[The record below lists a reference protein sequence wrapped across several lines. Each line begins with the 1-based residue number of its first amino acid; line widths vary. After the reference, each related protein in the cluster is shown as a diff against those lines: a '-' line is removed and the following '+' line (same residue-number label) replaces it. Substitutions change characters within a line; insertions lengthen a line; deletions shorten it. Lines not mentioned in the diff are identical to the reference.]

1 MRQIDVGNIIH
12 PTDPNGLVVVAQVEP
27 ISLIFTLPQSE
38 LPRIQAQMAKGPLT
52 VIAYSQDD
60 KIKLDEGK
68 LLLVNNQIAQTT
80 GTIQLKATFPNA
92 AHRLWPGQLVNARLL
107 VDTRKDG
114 LTIAA
119 PAVQQGQTGSY
130 VYVISPDGKAEVR
143 PVTVAQISEG
153 QALIDSG
160 LKANETVVVDGQYR
174 LSAGQPRAGA
184 PRQGRAGSRLAKR
197 GREGNPVNFSAPFI
211 RRPIAT
217 ILLMAGIAA
226 VRPRDLPSAAR
237 RGAAQRQLPDDPG
250 HRPVARRRSANHG
263 VDRGDAARAADG
275 PDPRRHPAHLD
286 ERAGRHLGH
295 RAIRARP
302 HRRQRGGRRPGGHQR
317 GKSLPADQ
325 HPVSADDPEGESGR
339 DAGPASRAHAPTRLP
354 LTTIDAYAE
363 NILLPKIS
371 QIPGVGLV
379 GIGGQ
384 QKPAIRVQ
392 VNPQAL
398 AARGIGLEDVRSVI
412 AQANV
417 DLPKGTLN
425 SPRQTYT
432 LNTNDQLL
440 KPDAYDALIVAYR
453 NGSPVRIRDIGKAIE
468 GPENDLL
475 AGWYNKQRAVILA
488 IQRVPGANVIETVDR
503 VKALLPQLEAS
514 LPPAIKVTI
523 AADRTTTIR
532 AAVADVQFTLLLT
545 VALVVMVIFLFLRN
559 LWATVIPAVTVPLSL
574 IGTFAV
580 LYVLG
585 YSLDNLSLM
594 ALSIAVGFVVD
605 DAVVVIE
612 NIVRHLEQ
620 GLSPME
626 AALKGSREI
635 GFTIIS
641 ITLSLIA
648 VFIPLF
654 LMGGYVGKLFQ
665 EFAVTISVS
674 LLLSL
679 VISLTLTPM
688 MCARLLKDEAHR
700 QHGRLYRFFE
710 RGFDNLLALY
720 EHGLKIVLRHRFIT
734 LMVMLGTIALTGYLY
749 VVIPKGFFPQQDT
762 GQIVGITEA
771 AEDISFPAMA
781 QRQQALVDILLKD
794 PAIDSVSN
802 YIGPGG
808 PTATLNQGRVFI
820 ALKPASQRDA
830 SADQVINRLRPQLAR
845 IQGITLYM
853 QAAQDITIG
862 ARLSKTQYQYTLTDA
877 DSTEL
882 AHWSAIFVD
891 KMKGIPGVIDVASD
905 QANGGPML
913 NVTVNREVASSF
925 GILPSTI
932 DNVLDDAF
940 GQRIVS
946 TIFTQLNQYHVVLE
960 VDPRFQYSPQALR
973 DIYLNSSGGQ
983 QVPLSTLVN
992 SDIKP
997 APIVVNH
1004 QGLFPSVTISFNLV
1018 PGMALGDA
1026 VAAIQQIE
1034 KQTGKPASL
1043 ATSFQGNAQAF
1054 QASLVGNAAADRGG
1068 ADRDL
1073 HHPGRPL

>member
-1 MRQIDVGNIIH
+1 M
-12 PTDPNGLVVVAQVEP
+12 
-27 ISLIFTLPQSE
+27 
-38 LPRIQAQMAKGPLT
+38 
-52 VIAYSQDD
+52 
-60 KIKLDEGK
+60 
-68 LLLVNNQIAQTT
+68 
-80 GTIQLKATFPNA
+80 
-92 AHRLWPGQLVNARLL
+92 
-107 VDTRKDG
+107 
-114 LTIAA
+114 
-119 PAVQQGQTGSY
+119 
-130 VYVISPDGKAEVR
+130 
-143 PVTVAQISEG
+143 
-153 QALIDSG
+153 
-160 LKANETVVVDGQYR
+160 
-174 LSAGQPRAGA
+174 
-184 PRQGRAGSRLAKR
+184 
-197 GREGNPVNFSAPFI
+197 NFSAPFI

-217 ILLMAGIAA
+217 VLLMVGLLLCGLATYPLLPVAALPNVNYPTILVTAQLPGADPQTMASTVATPLEQQLGQIPGVTQLSSASALGVTSVTVQFELSRTVDSAA
-226 VRPRDLPSAAR
+226 VDVLAAINAASPFLPTNIPYPPTIRKVNPAET
-237 RGAAQRQLPDDPG
+237 
-250 HRPVARRRSANHG
+250 PVLLLALTS
-263 VDRGDAARAADG
+263 D
-275 PDPRRHPAHLD
+275 
-286 ERAGRHLGH
+286 
-295 RAIRARP
+295 
-302 HRRQRGGRRPGGHQR
+302 
-317 GKSLPADQ
+317 
-325 HPVSADDPEGESGR
+325 
-339 DAGPASRAHAPTRLP
+339 TLP
-354 LTTIDAYAE
+354 LTTVDAYAE
-363 NILLPKIS
+363 SILVPKIS
-371 QIPGVGLV
+371 QIPGVGQV

-398 AARGIGLEDVRSVI
+398 AARGIGLEDVRNVV

-468 GPENDLL
+468 GPENNLL
-475 AGWYNKQRAVILA
+475 AGWYNEQRAVILA
-488 IQRVPGANVIETVDR
+488 VQRVPGANVIATVDR
-503 VKALLPQLEAS
+503 VKALLPQLQAS

-532 AAVADVQFTLLLT
+532 AAVTDVQFTLLLT

-574 IGTFAV
+574 VGTFAV
-580 LYVLG
+580 LYAHG

-620 GLSPME
+620 GLSPLE

-635 GFTIIS
+635 GFTIVS

-665 EFAVTISVS
+665 EFAITISVS
-674 LLLSL
+674 LVLSL
-679 VISLTLTPM
+679 VVSLTLTPM

-700 QHGRLYRFFE
+700 QHGRLYRIFE
-710 RGFDNLLALY
+710 RGFDSLLALY
-720 EHGLKIVLRHRFIT
+720 EHGLKAALRHRFVT
-734 LMVMLGTIALTGYLY
+734 LMVMLGTVALTGCLY

-771 AEDISFPAMA
+771 AQDISFPAMA

-794 PAIDSVSN
+794 PAVESVSN

-820 ALKPASQRDA
+820 VLKPASQRDA

-845 IQGITLYM
+845 IQGIVLYM

-862 ARLSKTQYQYTLTDA
+862 ARLAKTQYQYTLTDA
-877 DSTEL
+877 DSAEL
-882 AHWSAIFVD
+882 AHWAAIFVD
-891 KMKGIPGVIDVASD
+891 KMKGIPGITDVASD
-905 QANGGPML
+905 QANAGPML

-960 VDPRFQYSPQALR
+960 VDPRFQYGPQALR
-973 DIYLNSSGGQ
+973 DIYLSSSGGQ

-992 SDIKP
+992 SDIRP

-1004 QGLFPSVTISFNLV
+1004 QGLFPSVTISFNLE
-1018 PGMALGDA
+1018 PGKALGDA

-1054 QASLVGNAAADRGG
+1054 QASLAGMPLLIGAALVVIYIILGVLYESAIHPITILSTLPSAGIGALLLLMAVHMDLSVIAMIGIILLIGIVKKNGIMLIDFALEVERSEGLGPEEAIYRACTMRFRPILMTTMAALLGGVPLMLGTGTGSEIRQPLGYAIVGGLVLSQVLTLYTTPVVFLYLDRLTRRWRSPRPTPG
-1068 ADRDL
+1068 ADAVTSSGTV
-1073 HHPGRPL
+1073 P